1 MTSNTSRF
9 VLDGRQLCS
18 FLCCC
23 RNICGHDWVYTPQT
37 ILKPNNQNDRWK
49 WDLLS
54 PTKSLSVV
62 LPGECA
68 LCVFW
73 CDKVMFVPTGLQSI
87 SCTWSSQVLLG
98 HLCARFHLVFSLSS
112 RYRGKFKNTSTNCI
126 TGSLNIILQ
135 AFLWEA
141 PCYSSPIPTPQLP
154 GFCSHA
160 STPASS
166 ATCRVR
172 N

>member
-23 RNICGHDWVYTPQT
+23 RNICGHAWVCIPQT
-37 ILKPNNQNDRWK
+37 I
-49 WDLLS
+49 
-54 PTKSLSVV
+54 

-112 RYRGKFKNTSTNCI
+112 RYRGKFKNTSTNWI

-141 PCYSSPIPTPQLP
+141 PCYSSPIPTPQLS